1 MERIL
6 YLHIGGPK
14 TGTKTLQV
22 FFYKNRQVLRDR
34 GYLYPGRG
42 LNHLDICNELMKHDV
57 SHVRPL
63 SGLSVMRWIEEV
75 EISGCPSCI
84 ISAECLAFRGCA
96 DRLREL
102 LSSSCRVKVIYYARR
117 QDELIES
124 RYNQFV
130 KAPLYRMEEKL
141 DEDLVDSFYE
151 RVDFDHLKVITPW
164 AEAFGKDNVIVRCF
178 EDIQMPN
185 GIIEDFTRTIGLS
198 LDDTLKLPATRMN
211 KSLDIHH
218 TEFIRLCNRA
228 FKDMPEIND
237 YLDLKHFK
245 ESRALNHL
253 SEQHRL
259 SPTTRITILDH
270 YEESNRQFARE
281 YLGREDGRLF
291 YAPWPDP
298 QEPWEPYRGLT
309 PEEMVPIFTEM
320 IYTAEMRQKEE
331 IQKHELQ
338 PLTSC
343 LEILNYF
350 LKTVMLLIPRGIKQ
364 YFQEKNDRWYNRK

>member
-1 MERIL
+1 
-6 YLHIGGPK
+6 
-14 TGTKTLQV
+14 
-22 FFYKNRQVLRDR
+22 
-34 GYLYPGRG
+34 
-42 LNHLDICNELMKHDV
+42 
-57 SHVRPL
+57 
-63 SGLSVMRWIEEV
+63 
-75 EISGCPSCI
+75 
-84 ISAECLAFRGCA
+84 
-96 DRLREL
+96 
-102 LSSSCRVKVIYYARR
+102 
-117 QDELIES
+117 
-124 RYNQFV
+124 
-130 KAPLYRMEEKL
+130 
-141 DEDLVDSFYE
+141 
-151 RVDFDHLKVITPW
+151 
-164 AEAFGKDNVIVRCF
+164 
-178 EDIQMPN
+178 MPN

-281 YLGREDGRLF
+281 YLGREEGRLF

-350 LKTVMLLIPRGIKQ
+350 LKQSCSSSRGV
-364 YFQEKNDRWYNRK
+364 

>member
-14 TGTKTLQV
+14 TGTKTLQN
-22 FFYKNRQVLRDR
+22 FFYKNRQALRDR
-34 GYLYPGRG
+34 GYFYPGRG
-42 LNHLDICNELMKHDV
+42 LNHLDICDELGEHNV
-57 SHVRPL
+57 SRIRSLP
-63 SGLSVMRWIEEV
+63 GLSVMRWIEEV
-75 EISGCPSCI
+75 EISSCPSCI
-84 ISAECLAFRGCA
+84 ISAECLAFRGGA
-96 DRLREL
+96 KKLREL

-130 KAPLYRMEEKL
+130 KAPVYRMKENL

-151 RVDFDHLKVITPW
+151 RVDFDHLQVITPW
-164 AEAFGKDNVIVRCF
+164 AEIFGKDNVIVRCF
-178 EDIQMPN
+178 EEIQMPN
-185 GIIEDFTRTIGLS
+185 GIIEDFTRIIGLS
-198 LDDTLKLPATRMN
+198 LDDTLKIPATRMN

-237 YLDLKHFK
+237 YLDMKHFK
-245 ESRALNHL
+245 ENRALNHVPV
-253 SEQHRL
+253 QHRL
-259 SPTTRITILDH
+259 SPTTRIEILNH

-309 PEEMVPIFTEM
+309 AEELVPIFTEM
-320 IYTAEMRQKEE
+320 IYTAEMRQVRV
-331 IQKHELQ
+331 IQKKDLQ

-350 LKTVMLLIPRGIKQ
+350 LKKVMLLIPGRIKQ